1 MDDIKNHL
9 IGMCKAMMDAI
20 ASGSDDR
27 ILGQLPKVFYLDFA
41 YLDKDKFIGSRIEN
55 PLETYRYE
63 NGTLKSVPP
72 GTKGN
77 VEPIH
82 FGFFSEGHFAVA
94 IDKTNKYAYVG
105 FALGSLFGRGV
116 RYTIMPDVEGNT
128 LAGMKMLWTV

>member
-41 YLDKDKFIGSRIEN
+41 YLDKDKFIGARIAN

-82 FGFFSEGHFAVA
+82 FGFSSEGHFAVA

-128 LAGMKMLWTV
+128 LAGMKMLWTA

>member
-1 MDDIKNHL
+1 MDDIKIQL

-20 ASGSDDR
+20 AGDPDDS
-27 ILGQLPKVFYLDFA
+27 ILGWLPKVFYLDFA
-41 YLDKDKFIGSRIEN
+41 YLDKNKFIGSRIEN

-128 LAGMKMLWTV
+128 LAGMKMLWTA